1 MKKRFVRTV
10 LNYLQQPSEKNKHQ
24 LAEAAKELDMIYIFS
39 ERIPVSENLDEII
52 NKLQNNDWNAWRN
65 LYLESEDPDTMS
77 IVEIVCPWRNPQF
90 ESNHKIKDY
99 LSNKKNIAA

>member
-1 MKKRFVRTV
+1 
-10 LNYLQQPSEKNKHQ
+10 
-24 LAEAAKELDMIYIFS
+24 
-39 ERIPVSENLDEII
+39 
-52 NKLQNNDWNAWRN
+52 
-65 LYLESEDPDTMS
+65 MS